1 MVLLNGNCGSDDGED
16 NYDEGDCAAVNDDNN
31 SYDNLMF
38 VLIVAKV
45 VMSGKWR
52 WFMVT
57 L

>member
-45 VMSGKWR
+45 V
-52 WFMVT
+52 
-57 L
+57 